1 MKTKKNPESAPA
13 RKKIFVMDDHP
24 ITRHGLCQLLNQEPD
39 LIVCGEEENAHR
51 AMAAIKSTQP
61 DVVLADL
68 SLAGKSGLEFIKD
81 MHVMHPEIAVL
92 AVSMHDE
99 TIYAERVLR
108 AGARGYIMKSEGG
121 AKLLKAIRNIL
132 AGSIYVSDKMSARIL
147 DLFAGGRGRGAESP
161 LGKLTDR
168 EFEVFHLIGL
178 GLGTREIGERLH
190 LSPKTIDTHRLNIK
204 AKLKF
209 KTLPELMQYAVRWT
223 ASEGGG

>member
-1 MKTKKNPESAPA
+1 MKTKKNPETAPA
-13 RKKIFVMDDHP
+13 RKKIFIMDDHP

-39 LIVCGEEENAHR
+39 LIVCGEEENANR

-81 MHVMHPEIAVL
+81 MHAMHPEIAVL

-147 DLFAGGRGRGAESP
+147 DLFAGVRGRDAETP

>member
-1 MKTKKNPESAPA
+1 MKT
-13 RKKIFVMDDHP
+13 RKKILIVDDHP

-39 LIVCGEEENAHR
+39 LTVCGEEESAHQ
-51 AMAAIKSTQP
+51 ALAIIKSAQP
-61 DVVLADL
+61 DLVLADL
-68 SLAGKSGLEFIKD
+68 TLAGKSGLEFIKD
-81 MHVMHPEIAVL
+81 MHALHPEIAVL

-132 AGSIYVSDKMSARIL
+132 AGSIYVSERMSARIL
-147 DLFAGGRGRGAESP
+147 DLFAGVRNGHGESP
-161 LGKLTDR
+161 LGQLTDR
-168 EFEVFHLIGL
+168 EFEVFHLIGQ

-190 LSPKTIDTHRLNIK
+190 LSPKTVDTHRLNIK

-209 KTLPELMQYAVRWT
+209 KSLPELMQYAVRWT
-223 ASEGGG
+223 ASEGAG